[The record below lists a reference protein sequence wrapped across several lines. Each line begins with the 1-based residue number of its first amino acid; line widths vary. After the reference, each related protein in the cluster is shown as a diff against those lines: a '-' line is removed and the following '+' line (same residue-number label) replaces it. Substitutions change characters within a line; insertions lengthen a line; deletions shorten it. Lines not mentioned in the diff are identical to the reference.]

1 MAEPGPKKFRVNPYG
16 DGWGGISGAE
26 IMMAKIKEKMEKEK
40 EKEKDHQEKE
50 HGKDPELPQQL
61 PQNHP
66 SDYEPDTSD
75 EEEEEK
81 ETEKEAQLRMRAF
94 EEQLRALQVPAAGE
108 AVGLW
113 GHALAPGR
121 PLNQL
126 LPSVEGLQHHVGS
139 RVELQGMLGVPG
151 LLVGSAQGVR
161 PQPRIGHPGASPHLS
176 QEQKKE
182 KELKEYQE
190 EETDEEEELVR
201 KARKESE
208 KESEK
213 EKDQEKKNSYEEA
226 WKQELDKVREKEK
239 VPVSVPS
246 RSVGSE
252 VPVAPLRMRMASN
265 DFDVVEV
272 GDRIFYRMMGSK
284 LYFATDIQP
293 SVHSLLL
300 AQKMLNLAVI
310 NALNQSP

>member
-213 EKDQEKKNSYEEA
+213 A
-226 WKQELDKVREKEK
+226 PLRM
-239 VPVSVPS
+239 

>member
-1 MAEPGPKKFRVNPYG
+1 
-16 DGWGGISGAE
+16 
-26 IMMAKIKEKMEKEK
+26 
-40 EKEKDHQEKE
+40 
-50 HGKDPELPQQL
+50 
-61 PQNHP
+61 
-66 SDYEPDTSD
+66 
-75 EEEEEK
+75 
-81 ETEKEAQLRMRAF
+81 
-94 EEQLRALQVPAAGE
+94 LQGPAAGE

-246 RSVGSE
+246 RSVCLSARPGE
-252 VPVAPLRMRMASN
+252 TRMPPIFAEGFAP
-265 DFDVVEV
+265 DEDGVV
-272 GDRIFYRMMGSK
+272 GFRLGTSK
-284 LYFATDIQP
+284 LVFLTPSPP
-293 SVHSLLL
+293 SVGSLLI
-300 AQKMLNLAVI
+300 AQKLITEEIQRTLQEQGGGGM
-310 NALNQSP
+310 